1 VSTTAAVI
9 TAADFRIPLGSW
21 ADGFIDFITDTFGF
35 FFDFVR
41 AIFSGAYDLVDLALA
56 SPPFWVIIIVAG
68 VLGLMIRGWKFAVG
82 TVIGLVVIVGVDQWE
97 NAMDSLALV
106 LVASI
111 LAILFSVPLGILA
124 AKSSL
129 ASGII
134 RPVLDF
140 MQTMPAFV
148 YLIPALILFRVGV
161 VPGIVATI
169 IFAMAPGVRLTELG
183 IRNVDHE
190 VVEAGQ
196 AFGASPWRIL
206 RQIQLPLAMPTIM
219 AGINQVI
226 MLSLSMVVIAGMVGA
241 GGLGQQVV
249 ASLNRIDVSLGFE
262 AGLSVVILAI
272 FLDRITAALGTGNTP
287 IGRLR
292 AARKHSGTP
301 AAPTPADDS
310 TAEAEIE
317 AAKRPGVLQPS

>member
-1 VSTTAAVI
+1 MSFAAD
-9 TAADFRIPLGSW
+9 TDFRIPLGSW
-21 ADGFIDFITDTFGF
+21 ADAFIDFITDTFGF

-56 SPPFWVIIIVAG
+56 APPFWVIILVAG
-68 VLGLMIRGWKFAVG
+68 VLGLMIRGWRFAGG
-82 TVIGLVVIVGVDQWE
+82 TVVGLVVIVGVDQWE

-111 LAILFSVPLGILA
+111 LAILFSVPLGILS
-124 AKSSL
+124 AKSGL

-134 RPVLDF
+134 RPILDF

-206 RQIQLPLAMPTIM
+206 RQIQLPLA
-219 AGINQVI
+219 
-226 MLSLSMVVIAGMVGA
+226 
-241 GGLGQQVV
+241 
-249 ASLNRIDVSLGFE
+249 
-262 AGLSVVILAI
+262 I

-287 IGRLR
+287 IGRFR
-292 AARKHSGTP
+292 AAHTHPGAPLQPEP
-301 AAPTPADDS
+301 AAPS
-310 TAEAEIE
+310 TTDQIEHE
-317 AAKRPGVLQPS
+317 AARRPGVLVGS